1 MNSLWIY
8 RTAWRDSRGSRKRLL
23 LAAITITVG
32 LAALAAITSFG
43 TNVREAVQ
51 QQAKLLLGADLVLS
65 SRQSF
70 DPETEAQIAAIGGE
84 QSREVRCNSMAYF
97 PKTAG
102 TRLVQ
107 VRALA
112 GAFPYYGVLET
123 EPSNASHAFLAG
135 PNAIVDESLLYQFD
149 AQVGDTIKIGAFTFT
164 IIGRLQKIPGEAGAA
179 SLIGPRVYI
188 PLDYLPQTAL
198 IQQGSLVT
206 YRVYFKLPK
215 ETNPDQLLEALRP
228 QLNAH
233 RLEGDTVQ
241 KRAASVGKMMDNLSR
256 FLNLTGFVALLLGG
270 IGVASAIHVYIAEK
284 LSTVALLLCLGA
296 RMRQLFAVYL
306 LQATALGLGGAF
318 LGVVLG
324 VGIQQLL
331 PRLLS
336 DFLLVRIETALSWSA
351 MGQSLIVGLSLVL
364 LFAVLPLLAIRQ
376 VSPLQALRSSYETQ
390 PSAQRDPLQLLVIA
404 LIVLGVIT
412 YALLYTERWTYGLG
426 FCAALGSVFFLL
438 TAIAKGLMI
447 LARTGASPTWPYVW
461 RQGLAN
467 LHRPHNQTLLLMLA
481 LGLGVFLLMTLQF
494 VQQALIQQV
503 SRRSEA
509 NQSNLILFDIQ
520 TDQREA
526 LIRLVHSFSL
536 PVPQEAPLVTMR
548 LASVKGRSVEELRS
562 DPSQVIPD
570 WALQHEYRATYRDHL
585 IDTETLVA
593 GDWQGRH
600 EPANSAPAISLEE
613 EVAHALGVTVGAA
626 LVFDIQGVPFTTT
639 VRSIRKVDWQQIKPN
654 FFVVFPVGV
663 LEAAPQT
670 YLLVTK
676 TPSSALSAAVQR
688 AVVQQF
694 PNVSAIDLTSVLHT
708 LDTIL
713 SRISFA
719 LRFMALFS
727 IVAGLLVLANA
738 VATSRY
744 QRMQESVLLRTLGA
758 SRTQI
763 RQILVVEYLLLGSI
777 AALSGVLLAIL
788 ASWAL
793 SRWLFET
800 VFAPAATPIVLALLI
815 VAGVTVVTGLLGNRG
830 VVNRPPLEV
839 LRSEG

>member
-763 RQILVVEYLLLGSI
+763 RQILV
-777 AALSGVLLAIL
+777 
-788 ASWAL
+788 
-793 SRWLFET
+793 
-800 VFAPAATPIVLALLI
+800 
-815 VAGVTVVTGLLGNRG
+815 
-830 VVNRPPLEV
+830 
-839 LRSEG
+839 